1 MRDPRLPA
9 LRRLAP
15 SPRRKRG
22 GPHWILFAALLLA
35 AAFIEVWETT
45 TASELSLQI
54 EALQSKLRDG
64 ESHLALLQSQTSQV
78 AIRQELD
85 GTAEEL
91 GLRPADPDQIVV
103 IPTRYIAVG
112 SASEMPEDGLAAMQE
127 RVADLLVPEARARN

>member
-1 MRDPRLPA
+1 MRDPRIPA

-54 EALQSKLRDG
+54 EELQSKLRDG
-64 ESHLALLQSQTSQV
+64 ESHLALLQSQTSQA

-85 GTAEEL
+85 ATAEKL

-103 IPTRYIAVG
+103 IP
-112 SASEMPEDGLAAMQE
+112 ASYVAAGRVSELPEDGLAAVQD
-127 RVADLLVPEARARN
+127 RVANLLVPEARARN